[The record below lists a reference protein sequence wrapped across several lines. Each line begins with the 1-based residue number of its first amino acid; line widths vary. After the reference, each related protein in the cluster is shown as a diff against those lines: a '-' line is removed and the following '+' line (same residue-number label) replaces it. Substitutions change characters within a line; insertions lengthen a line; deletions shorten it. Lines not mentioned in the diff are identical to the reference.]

1 MKRARPAWMRKLV
14 AAVCLALLGPL
25 TSCAVRTRPASA
37 GSAKP
42 VVSAPAP
49 QPGTYIDLQPDWR
62 VRVVIPIL
70 KSGGYV
76 PKELATETVGQ
87 TVTVDTGGDFLGYE
101 IAYYIVQRRRGGGV
115 RIEFASAESTRN
127 GVTARET
134 KSIAPLFQLP
144 SSARYVRLIYLIR
157 VSQVDHDMAV
167 VAARDIGSLN
177 ALTLRVQAKPGE
189 VCRDGRDEFCSWV
202 PQGIAVRLEVERNFE
217 GVTTWTPAR

>member
-1 MKRARPAWMRKLV
+1 MRKLIV
-14 AAVCLALLGPL
+14 AVCLALLGPL
-25 TSCAVRTRPASA
+25 TGCAVRTRPASA

-42 VVSAPAP
+42 VVPAPAP

-76 PKELATETVGQ
+76 LRELATQTDGK

-101 IAYYIVQRRRGGGV
+101 IAYYAVRRRRGGGV
-115 RIEFASAESTRN
+115 RIEFASAEGTRN
-127 GVTARET
+127 GLTASET

-144 SSARYVRLIYLIR
+144 RSARYVRLIYLIR

-177 ALTLRVQAKPGE
+177 ALTLRVQANPGE
-189 VCRDGRDEFCSWV
+189 SCRDGRDEFCSWV
-202 PQGIAVRLEVERNFE
+202 PQGIAVRHEVGRIVE
-217 GVTTWTPAR
+217 GVTTWTPTR